1 MIHQGLHQRLQQ
13 KLTPQQIQLLQ
24 LLQVPAM
31 QLDAR
36 IKEEI
41 ESNPALESASDV
53 AYNDDD
59 VPQTETD
66 FSVEENNETESEEIK
81 REDDEFDLTYGDDDV
96 ADYKT
101 KDPNEYNPDGDD
113 ERDRFT
119 PVAKGKSLQDYL
131 LEQVEMQELS
141 PREMDIVR
149 HIIGSLDDDGYMRRD
164 LEAVVDDL
172 MFRQS
177 FYASLDEV
185 KSALE
190 TVQELDPAGIGAQSL
205 EQCLLLQLE
214 RKKMNKYMPVAYKIL
229 EKHFDLLVKKN
240 YDKLQKELDVD
251 AATLKK
257 AIAEIQKLNPKP
269 GGAYSSEAVPEQT
282 VIPDFIVANQ
292 NGELLVSLTSANAP
306 ELHIS
311 RSFKEMAAEYKRS
324 KKPEMREALT
334 FMKQK
339 IDSAKWFID
348 AVKQRQQTLYH
359 TMATIVELQRDY
371 FITGDEAQLKPMILQ
386 DVAEKIGLDISTVS
400 RVVSAKYV
408 QTEFGTLSL
417 RFFFS
422 EGITLESGDE
432 VSTRK
437 VKQLLQEFIKKEDKA
452 RPLSDQ
458 EITDQL
464 VENGFPV
471 ARRTVAKYREQ
482 LGISVAQLRKEL

>member
-1 MIHQGLHQRLQQ
+1 MISQGLRQRLQQ

-24 LLQVPAM
+24 LFQVSAM

-53 AYNDDD
+53 AYNDDTS
-59 VPQTETD
+59 PAETD
-66 FSVEENNETESEEIK
+66 FSEGSGGDETVEKNEEIQ
-81 REDDEFDLTYGDDDV
+81 REDDDFELVYGDDDV

-101 KDPNEYNPDGDD
+101 KAPNDYATDD
-113 ERDRFT
+113 ERELFT
-119 PVAKGKSLQDYL
+119 PVARGKSLQDYL
-131 LEQVEMQELS
+131 LEQAEMQELS
-141 PREMDIVR
+141 PRELDIVR
-149 HIIGSLDDDGYMRRD
+149 HLIGSLDDDGYLRRD
-164 LEAVVDDL
+164 LDSMVDDL

-177 FYASLDEV
+177 IYVSIEEV
-185 KSALE
+185 KNALE
-190 TVQELDPAGIGAQSL
+190 TLQEFDPAGVGAQSL

-214 RKKMNKYMPVAYKIL
+214 RKKMNRYMPVAYKIL

-240 YDKLQKELDVD
+240 YDRLQKELDVD
-251 AATLKK
+251 SATLKK
-257 AIAEIQKLNPKP
+257 AIAEITKLNPKP
-269 GGAYSSEAVPEQT
+269 GGAYSSEAIPEQT

-292 NGELLVSLTSANAP
+292 NGELVLTLTSANFP

-311 RSFKEMAAEYKRS
+311 RTFKDMASEYKRS
-324 KKPEMREALT
+324 KKPEMKEALT

-348 AVKQRQQTLYH
+348 AVRQRQETLFH
-359 TMATIVELQRDY
+359 TMQAIVELQRDF

-386 DVAEKIGLDISTVS
+386 DVADKIGLDISTVS
-400 RVVSAKYV
+400 RVVSSKFV

-422 EGITLESGDE
+422 EGITVESGEE

-437 VKQLLQEFIKKEDKA
+437 VKQLLQELIEKEDKSK
-452 RPLSDQ
+452 PLSDQ

-464 VENGFPV
+464 MEKGFPV
-471 ARRTVAKYREQ
+471 ARRTIAKYREQ
-482 LGISVAQLRKEL
+482 LNIPIAQMRKEL